1 MTLPNLPHAMAQEI
15 QENRRTVIPTPRNE
29 SLFAGWGVKF

>member
-1 MTLPNLPHAMAQEI
+1 MTAQNRLNKMTPEAPDA
-15 QENRRTVIPTPRNE
+15 RRTVIPTPRSE

>member
-1 MTLPNLPHAMAQEI
+1 MTVQNRPNEMTSETPD
-15 QENRRTVIPTPRNE
+15 NRRTVIQTPRTN